1 MEDQQDSVLNE
12 LLEKIKTI
20 ERNNDI
26 LREKIL
32 NKNEDLIKFENEKK
46 NPKKA
51 QEKKDE
57 IITKKIPTEEQ
68 EEMEAK
74 KALENYKNIK
84 SNKLYIE
91 NNAIEYLIEFN
102 TQEQYNALYIMGDFT
117 KWELTPME
125 KSKDKF
131 TYRVIL
137 LKGFKYYYSFQA
149 GDDILI
155 DYNNIYEENPKTFQI
170 QNFID
175 LSQNNKEIL
184 FDFKND
190 MNSLKL
196 MEKNYLLSKI
206 DIKEDEYMLLI
217 KLKNRGEL
225 IKKLA
230 KENND
235 EYNKLSN
242 SIHFYFDELNYNIE
256 SLGIKNKLN
265 KFRQYFKN
273 RIIVQNNLK
282 DTKNTNLIYYII
294 LDLSDNY
301 LFRCEK
307 MYDNNNI
314 KINRDYYTHNIFYFY
329 ISPNQISLLPIKPES
344 KLHHLLSL
352 EESQKILEKYHK
364 EDSTIIKAYFKTL
377 NNLKNPNLIG
387 SENLFDDF
395 YLSRNI
401 FLVKPKKIEPEGINM
416 DDYDF
421 YYSYNKIT
429 KVRNNKERIDVQ
441 FKIIDESIEKSKIP
455 NRFEIYYGI
464 KEKKIY
470 LIHCHVLDKELRNA
484 KMIIKEIDKNTDPH
498 ILKKNEEYI
507 KNNELLLIIQESIP
521 IKLYHNGK
529 KVKSKIVKI
538 EENKI
543 YLLQSPNIDS
553 IFNKMYVKVINF
565 DQKLNYDLIEQ
576 CNEFSYSFDN
586 IPNIQ
591 NGVDIKVIF
600 DMQKNYVSE
609 SMMLSVTPCLL
620 KTLSIYE
627 ENFLK
632 EKLINNNIIENNS
645 VKKYLDIKQKFF
657 DLKNNNIDK
666 LDKLTQDEKN
676 KIILELNEYSKL
688 MEEILLEFE
697 EKELWDNIDEATN
710 VAAYIIEFID
720 LVNKKQ

>member
-1 MEDQQDSVLNE
+1 MEDQQDSILNE
-12 LLEKIKTI
+12 FLERIKTI
-20 ERNNDI
+20 ERKNDI

-32 NKNEDLIKFENEKK
+32 NKNEELIKLENEKI
-46 NPKKA
+46 NPKKE

-57 IITKKIPTEEQ
+57 IITEKIPNDEKEEL
-68 EEMEAK
+68 EAK
-74 KALENYKNIK
+74 KAIENYKSIK

-102 TQEQYNALYIMGDFT
+102 TQEQYNVLYIMGDFT

-131 TYRVIL
+131 TYSVIL
-137 LKGFKYYYSFQA
+137 LKGYKYYYSFQA
-149 GDDILI
+149 GDEILI
-155 DYNNIYEENPKTFQI
+155 DYNNLYEENPRTFQI

-196 MEKNYLLSKI
+196 MEKNYFLSKI
-206 DIKEDEYMLLI
+206 DIKEEEYMLLI

-225 IKKLA
+225 IKKLS
-230 KENND
+230 KEKND
-235 EYNKLSN
+235 KYYKLSSSIN
-242 SIHFYFDELNYNIE
+242 SYFDELNYNIE
-256 SLGIKNKLN
+256 SLGLKNKLN
-265 KFRQYFKN
+265 KFINYFKN
-273 RIIVQNNLK
+273 KIIVQNNIK
-282 DTKNTNLIYYII
+282 DSKNQNLIYYII
-294 LDLSDNY
+294 LELSDNY

-307 MYDNNNI
+307 LYDNNNI
-314 KINRDYYTHNIFYFY
+314 KISRDYYTHNIFYYY

-344 KLHHLLSL
+344 KSYHLLSL
-352 EESQKILEKYHK
+352 EESQKILEKYNK
-364 EDSTIIKAYFKTL
+364 EETTIIKAYFKTL
-377 NNLKNPNLIG
+377 SNLKNPDLVGN
-387 SENLFDDF
+387 EMLFDDY

-416 DDYDF
+416 NDYDF

-441 FKIIDESIEKSKIP
+441 FKIIDESVEKNKRP

-464 KEKKIY
+464 KEKKLY

-484 KMIIKEIDKNTDPH
+484 KMIIKEIDKNTDTH
-498 ILKKNEEYI
+498 IIKKNEEYI
-507 KNNELLLIIQESIP
+507 KNNELLLIIQDLIP
-521 IKLYHNGK
+521 IKLYHKGK
-529 KVKSKIVKI
+529 KVKSNIVKI
-538 EENKI
+538 DENKI
-543 YLLQSPNIDS
+543 YLLQSPNIES

-565 DQKLNYDLIEQ
+565 DKKLNFDLIEQ

-586 IPNIQ
+586 ISNIQ

-600 DMQKNYVSE
+600 DIQKNYVSE

-627 ENFLK
+627 ENFLN
-632 EKLINNNIIENNS
+632 EKLLNNNIIENNS

-666 LDKLTQDEKN
+666 IDKLTQDEKN

-697 EKELWDNIDEATN
+697 EKELWENIDEATN

-720 LVNKKQ
+720 LVNKK

>member
-1 MEDQQDSVLNE
+1 MEDQQDSILNE
-12 LLEKIKTI
+12 FLERIKTI
-20 ERNNDI
+20 ERKNDI

-32 NKNEDLIKFENEKK
+32 NKNEELIKLENEKI
-46 NPKKA
+46 NPKKE

-57 IITKKIPTEEQ
+57 IITEKIPNDEKEEL
-68 EEMEAK
+68 EAK
-74 KALENYKNIK
+74 KAIENYKSIK

-102 TQEQYNALYIMGDFT
+102 TQEQYNVLYIMGDFT

-131 TYRVIL
+131 TYSVIL
-137 LKGFKYYYSFQA
+137 LKGYKYYYSFQA
-149 GDDILI
+149 GDEILI
-155 DYNNIYEENPKTFQI
+155 DYNNLYEENPRTFQI

-196 MEKNYLLSKI
+196 MEKNYFLSKI
-206 DIKEDEYMLLI
+206 DIKEEEYILLI

-230 KENND
+230 KEKND
-235 EYNKLSN
+235 KYYKLSSSIN
-242 SIHFYFDELNYNIE
+242 SYFDELNYNIE
-256 SLGIKNKLN
+256 SLGLKNKLN
-265 KFRQYFKN
+265 KFINYFKN
-273 RIIVQNNLK
+273 KIIVQNNIK
-282 DTKNTNLIYYII
+282 DSKNQNLIYYII
-294 LDLSDNY
+294 LELSDNY

-307 MYDNNNI
+307 LYDNNNI
-314 KINRDYYTHNIFYFY
+314 KISRDYYTHNIFYYY

-344 KLHHLLSL
+344 KSYHLLSL
-352 EESQKILEKYHK
+352 EESQKILEKYNK
-364 EDSTIIKAYFKTL
+364 EETTIIKAYFKTL
-377 NNLKNPNLIG
+377 SNLKNPNLVG
-387 SENLFDDF
+387 NEMLFDDY

-401 FLVKPKKIEPEGINM
+401 FLVKPKKIEPEGLNIN
-416 DDYDF
+416 DYDF

-441 FKIIDESIEKSKIP
+441 FKIIDESVEKNKRP

-464 KEKKIY
+464 KEKKLY

-484 KMIIKEIDKNTDPH
+484 KMIIKEIDKNTDTH
-498 ILKKNEEYI
+498 IIKKNEEYI
-507 KNNELLLIIQESIP
+507 KNNELLLIIQDLIP
-521 IKLYHNGK
+521 IKLYHKGK
-529 KVKSKIVKI
+529 KVKSNIVKI
-538 EENKI
+538 DENKI
-543 YLLQSPNIDS
+543 YLLQSPNIES

-565 DQKLNYDLIEQ
+565 DKKLNFDLIEQ

-586 IPNIQ
+586 ISNIQ

-627 ENFLK
+627 ENFLN
-632 EKLINNNIIENNS
+632 EKLLNNNIIENNS

-666 LDKLTQDEKN
+666 IDKLTQDEKN
-676 KIILELNEYSKL
+676 KIILELNEYSKM

-720 LVNKKQ
+720 LVNKK

>member
-1 MEDQQDSVLNE
+1 MEDQQDSILNE
-12 LLEKIKTI
+12 FLERIKTI
-20 ERNNDI
+20 ERKNDI

-32 NKNEDLIKFENEKK
+32 NKNEELIKLENEKI
-46 NPKKA
+46 NPKKE

-57 IITKKIPTEEQ
+57 IITEKIPNDEKEEL
-68 EEMEAK
+68 EAK
-74 KALENYKNIK
+74 KAIENYKSIK

-102 TQEQYNALYIMGDFT
+102 TQEQYNVLYIMGDFT

-131 TYRVIL
+131 TYSVIL
-137 LKGFKYYYSFQA
+137 LKGYKYYYSFQA
-149 GDDILI
+149 GDEILI
-155 DYNNIYEENPKTFQI
+155 DYNNLYEENPRTFQI

-196 MEKNYLLSKI
+196 MEKNYFLSKI
-206 DIKEDEYMLLI
+206 DIKEEEYMLLI

-230 KENND
+230 KEKND
-235 EYNKLSN
+235 KYYKLSSSIN
-242 SIHFYFDELNYNIE
+242 SYFDELNYNIE
-256 SLGIKNKLN
+256 SLGLKNKLN
-265 KFRQYFKN
+265 KFITYFKN
-273 RIIVQNNLK
+273 KIIVQNNIK
-282 DTKNTNLIYYII
+282 DSKNQNLIYYII
-294 LDLSDNY
+294 LELSDNY

-307 MYDNNNI
+307 LYDNNNI
-314 KINRDYYTHNIFYFY
+314 KISRDYYTHNIFYYY

-344 KLHHLLSL
+344 KSYHLLSL
-352 EESQKILEKYHK
+352 EESQKILEKYNK
-364 EDSTIIKAYFKTL
+364 DETRVIKAYFKTL
-377 NNLKNPNLIG
+377 SNLKNPDLVGN
-387 SENLFDDF
+387 EMLFDDY

-416 DDYDF
+416 NDYDF

-441 FKIIDESIEKSKIP
+441 FKIIDESVEKNKRP

-464 KEKKIY
+464 KEKKLY

-484 KMIIKEIDKNTDPH
+484 KMIIKEIDKNTDTH
-498 ILKKNEEYI
+498 IIKKNEEYI
-507 KNNELLLIIQESIP
+507 KNNELLLIIQDLIP
-521 IKLYHNGK
+521 IKLYHKGK
-529 KVKSKIVKI
+529 KVKSNIVKI
-538 EENKI
+538 DENKI
-543 YLLQSPNIDS
+543 YLLQSPNIES

-565 DQKLNYDLIEQ
+565 DKKLNFDLIEQ

-586 IPNIQ
+586 ISNIQ

-627 ENFLK
+627 ENFLN
-632 EKLINNNIIENNS
+632 EKLLNNNIIENNS

-666 LDKLTQDEKN
+666 IDKLTQDEKN
-676 KIILELNEYSKL
+676 KIIVELNEYSKM

-720 LVNKKQ
+720 LVNKK

>member
-1 MEDQQDSVLNE
+1 MEDQQDSILNE
-12 LLEKIKTI
+12 FLERIKTI
-20 ERNNDI
+20 ERKNDI

-32 NKNEDLIKFENEKK
+32 NKNEELIKLENEKI
-46 NPKKA
+46 NPKKE

-57 IITKKIPTEEQ
+57 IITEKIPNDEKEEL
-68 EEMEAK
+68 EAK
-74 KALENYKNIK
+74 KAIENYKSIK

-102 TQEQYNALYIMGDFT
+102 TQEQYNVLYIMGDFT

-131 TYRVIL
+131 TYSVIL
-137 LKGFKYYYSFQA
+137 LKGYKYYYSFQA
-149 GDDILI
+149 GDEILI
-155 DYNNIYEENPKTFQI
+155 DYNNLYEENPRTFQI

-196 MEKNYLLSKI
+196 MEKNYFLSKI
-206 DIKEDEYMLLI
+206 DIKEEEYMLLI

-225 IKKLA
+225 IKKLS
-230 KENND
+230 KEKND
-235 EYNKLSN
+235 KYYKLSSSIN
-242 SIHFYFDELNYNIE
+242 SYFDELNYNIE
-256 SLGIKNKLN
+256 SLGLKNKLN
-265 KFRQYFKN
+265 KFRNYFKN
-273 RIIVQNNLK
+273 KIIVQNNIK
-282 DTKNTNLIYYII
+282 DSKNQNLIYYII
-294 LDLSDNY
+294 LELSDNY

-307 MYDNNNI
+307 LYDNNNI
-314 KINRDYYTHNIFYFY
+314 KISRDYYTHNIFYYY

-344 KLHHLLSL
+344 KSYHLLSL
-352 EESQKILEKYHK
+352 EESQKILEKYNK
-364 EDSTIIKAYFKTL
+364 DETNIIKAYFKTL
-377 NNLKNPNLIG
+377 SNLKNPDLVGN
-387 SENLFDDF
+387 EMLFDDY

-416 DDYDF
+416 NDYDF

-441 FKIIDESIEKSKIP
+441 FKIIDESVEKNKRP

-464 KEKKIY
+464 KEKKLY

-484 KMIIKEIDKNTDPH
+484 KMIIKEIDKNTDTH
-498 ILKKNEEYI
+498 IIKKNEEYI
-507 KNNELLLIIQESIP
+507 KNNELLLIIQDLIP
-521 IKLYHNGK
+521 IKLYHKGK
-529 KVKSKIVKI
+529 KVKSNIVKI
-538 EENKI
+538 DENKI
-543 YLLQSPNIDS
+543 YLLQSPNIES

-565 DQKLNYDLIEQ
+565 DKKLNYDLIEQ

-586 IPNIQ
+586 ISNIQ

-600 DMQKNYVSE
+600 DIQKNYVSE

-627 ENFLK
+627 ENFLN
-632 EKLINNNIIENNS
+632 EKLLNNNIIENNS

-666 LDKLTQDEKN
+666 IDKLTQDEKN

-697 EKELWDNIDEATN
+697 EKELWENIDEATN

-720 LVNKKQ
+720 LVNKK

>member
-1 MEDQQDSVLNE
+1 M
-12 LLEKIKTI
+12 
-20 ERNNDI
+20 
-26 LREKIL
+26 
-32 NKNEDLIKFENEKK
+32 
-46 NPKKA
+46 
-51 QEKKDE
+51 
-57 IITKKIPTEEQ
+57 
-68 EEMEAK
+68 
-74 KALENYKNIK
+74 
-84 SNKLYIE
+84 
-91 NNAIEYLIEFN
+91 
-102 TQEQYNALYIMGDFT
+102 
-117 KWELTPME
+117 
-125 KSKDKF
+125 
-131 TYRVIL
+131 
-137 LKGFKYYYSFQA
+137 
-149 GDDILI
+149 
-155 DYNNIYEENPKTFQI
+155 
-170 QNFID
+170 
-175 LSQNNKEIL
+175 
-184 FDFKND
+184 
-190 MNSLKL
+190 
-196 MEKNYLLSKI
+196 
-206 DIKEDEYMLLI
+206 
-217 KLKNRGEL
+217 
-225 IKKLA
+225 
-230 KENND
+230 
-235 EYNKLSN
+235 
-242 SIHFYFDELNYNIE
+242 
-256 SLGIKNKLN
+256 
-265 KFRQYFKN
+265 
-273 RIIVQNNLK
+273 
-282 DTKNTNLIYYII
+282 
-294 LDLSDNY
+294 
-301 LFRCEK
+301 
-307 MYDNNNI
+307 
-314 KINRDYYTHNIFYFY
+314 
-329 ISPNQISLLPIKPES
+329 
-344 KLHHLLSL
+344 
-352 EESQKILEKYHK
+352 EKYHK

-464 KEKKIY
+464 KEEKIY

-543 YLLQSPNIDS
+543 CLLQSPNIDS

-565 DQKLNYDLIEQ
+565 EQKLNYDLIEQ